1 MLSLKEFTELYQEIR
16 NKEMKIEDVD
26 LNHLEK
32 LQGIMI
38 DYLRIKI
45 QEASMIFKKFD
56 LQGILE
62 VVLYLR

>member
-1 MLSLKEFTELYQEIR
+1 MLSLKEFTDLYTEIR
-16 NKEMKIEDVD
+16 KKEMRSEDED
-26 LNHLEK
+26 INNLEK
-32 LQGIMI
+32 LQSIMI

-62 VVLYLR
+62 VYWC